1 MEIIKDISKVQW
13 NKTSITLGKFDG
25 VHLGHRMLME
35 NVLAAKQNGCIPTVF
50 TFDKFPSQ
58 FLRKETV
65 TSILVEEEKE
75 KLLEDLGIE
84 RYVLFPFQEQ
94 TASMEP
100 EEFVEEILVKIMK
113 VHELYVGADFRF
125 GKGRKGNIVLLEELS
140 KKHGFLFRAVD
151 KRMYHGAEVSSSR
164 IRDCIVNGEMEDAS
178 AMLGMPYQITGEI
191 IHGRSLGHTIGIPT
205 INQAVPEGKILPR
218 LGVYC
223 AKVTVEEREYVGI
236 ANVGSKPTV
245 QDALIYGVETHL
257 FACREDLYGKQAKT
271 ELLHFVRPEQK
282 FASVEDLR
290 QQLEAD
296 KVTAAGYFRRNV
308 NELSH

>member
-1 MEIIKDISKVQW
+1 MEIIKDITKVQW
-13 NKTSITLGKFDG
+13 NNTSITLGKFDG
-25 VHLGHRMLME
+25 VHLGHRMLMD
-35 NVLAAKQNGCIPTVF
+35 NVLAAKKNGCTPTVF

-75 KLLEDLGIE
+75 KLLEELGIE

-100 EEFVEEILVKIMK
+100 EEFVEEILVKTMK
-113 VHELYVGADFRF
+113 VSELYVGADFRF
-125 GKGRKGNIVLLEELS
+125 GKGRKGNISLLETLS
-140 KKHGFLFRAVD
+140 KEHVFLFRAVD
-151 KRMYHGAEVSSSR
+151 KRMYKGAEVSSSR
-164 IRDCIVNGEMEDAS
+164 IRDCIINGEMEDA
-178 AMLGMPYQITGEI
+178 AEMLGMPYQINGEI

-205 INQAVPEGKILPR
+205 INQAVPEGKILPK

-223 AKVTVEEREYVGI
+223 ARVTVGDKEYAGI

-245 QDALIYGVETHL
+245 QDEKIYGVETHL

-282 FASVEDLR
+282 FASVEELR
-290 QQLEAD
+290 QQLESD
-296 KVTAAGYFRRNV
+296 KVTAAKYFGI
-308 NELSH
+308 